1 MDNKSTLFKT
11 SFSDKENLK
20 EQTMNEKTFMLI
32 WGIALLSISWTAIK
46 TFKESNDE
54 SAIIKV
60 VALVLTIAFAPLLA
74 LLQGVW
80 AIK

>member
-1 MDNKSTLFKT
+1 
-11 SFSDKENLK
+11 
-20 EQTMNEKTFMLI
+20 MNETMIVLV
-32 WGIALLSISWTAIK
+32 WGIALLSISWATIK
-46 TFKESNDE
+46 TFKENSDE

-60 VALVLTIAFAPLLA
+60 VALVLTVALAPLLA

>member
-1 MDNKSTLFKT
+1 
-11 SFSDKENLK
+11 
-20 EQTMNEKTFMLI
+20 MNEKIFILI
-32 WGIALLSISWTAIK
+32 WGIGLLCISWSIIK
-46 TFKESNDE
+46 TFKESKDE
-54 SAIIKV
+54 SIIIKI

>member
-1 MDNKSTLFKT
+1 
-11 SFSDKENLK
+11 
-20 EQTMNEKTFMLI
+20 MNEKLLMLI
-32 WGIALLSISWTAIK
+32 WGIALLSISWSAIK
-46 TFKESNDE
+46 TFKESKDE